1 MRQQSGQ
8 QGRMTAQ
15 QYRAQLQ
22 GKVNRAQGA
31 AFEDAINASCL
42 YYELQGEAY
51 IEKTPEPMKIIQVLD
66 RIRGIFKAVF
76 QKPAQPDYKG
86 TMKGGQAVCFE
97 AKHTDTDRIKQS
109 AVTPE
114 QRDALDKHQAMGAF
128 CFVLVSLGHR
138 FYRVPWDTWVTMKA
152 RYGHKYMSQ
161 EELEPFQVE
170 YRDGAIR
177 FLGLTTSTRAFLD
190 RKFRVDRV
198 DLVPVTPGIY
208 SRVENAGPLSG
219 NEERG
224 ENK

>member
-1 MRQQSGQ
+1 MKQQNSHRGL
-8 QGRMTAQ
+8 RPTQ
-15 QYRAQLQ
+15 QYRAYLQ
-22 GKVNRAQGA
+22 GKVDRAQGA
-31 AFEDAINASCL
+31 SFEDAVNAACL

-51 IEKTPEPMKIIQVLD
+51 IEKTPEPMKVIQAMD
-66 RIRGIFKAVF
+66 RGRGIFKAVF

-86 TMKGGQAVCFE
+86 TLRGGSSVCFE

-152 RYGHKYMSQ
+152 RYGHKYMNQ

-177 FLGLTTSTRAFLD
+177 FLGLTTSSRAFLA
-190 RKFRVDRV
+190 REFRVDRV
-198 DLVPVTPGIY
+198 DLVTVTPGVY
-208 SRVENAGPLSG
+208 SRVENAGPMVGS
-219 NEERG
+219 EERG
-224 ENK
+224 KEA